1 MLVFNKI
8 HSGKIMNRIFAIL
21 SGLAFITLAAPAG
34 AQDWPQWR
42 GANRDAKVAG
52 FAAPKS
58 WPDQLHQKWKTEVGE
73 ADATPALVG
82 DRLYV
87 FARQENDEVTQ
98 CLDAA
103 TGKLIWTDKYNAK
116 APTGG
121 AAQHPGPRSS
131 PTVEKGKVVTL
142 GVQGVLSCLDASTGK
157 VIWRKNDFPGL
168 PKFFTSLSPII
179 VNGLCVAH
187 LGGDTDGAIVAYDLN
202 SGNQKWQWT
211 GDGPAYDSPV
221 LLELGRTKLIVLQT
235 DKKIVAINA
244 ADGKLAWQ
252 ADFAPKGM
260 AHNTVTPI
268 VDGQTLIYTGAG
280 RGTVAVKLEKKGG
293 AITAVPLWS
302 NPDLSPQFA
311 SPVLKNGLLYGLSQ
325 RGQFYC
331 LNAQTGKT
339 AWVETEGG
347 RGGFGSIVDAGKV
360 MMALTPKEQLIV
372 FQPTGKEYTQVAS
385 IKVAD
390 SPTYGYPVVAG
401 KRIFVEDQDSV
412 TLWTL
417 E

>member
-1 MLVFNKI
+1 MYRMITIV
-8 HSGKIMNRIFAIL
+8 
-21 SGLAFITLAAPAG
+21 SGLAFITLAAPAS

-52 FAAPKS
+52 FTAPKS
-58 WPDQLHQKWKTEVGE
+58 WPAQLNQKWKIEVGQ

-87 FARQENDEVTQ
+87 FSRQETDEVTQ

-103 TGKLIWTDKYNAK
+103 TGKQIWIDKYTAQ
-116 APTGG
+116 AATGPAG
-121 AAQHPGPRSS
+121 QHPGPRSS
-131 PTVEKGKVVTL
+131 PAVGEGKVVTL
-142 GVQGVLSCLDASTGK
+142 GVRGALSCLDADTGK
-157 VIWRKNDFPGL
+157 VIWRKNDFPGW
-168 PKFFTSLSPII
+168 PKFFTAMSPII
-179 VNGLCVAH
+179 VDGLCVAH
-187 LGGDTDGAIVAYDLN
+187 LGGATNSAIVAYDLKTG
-202 SGNQKWQWT
+202 SQHWQWT

-221 LLELGRTKLIVLQT
+221 LLTLPGARLIVLQT

-252 ADFAPKGM
+252 MDYVPKGM
-260 AHNTVTPI
+260 AHNTATPI

-280 RGTVAVKLEKKGG
+280 RGTTAVKFEKTGD
-293 AITAVPLWS
+293 AITATELWS
-302 NPDLSPQFA
+302 NPDLAPQFA
-311 SPVLKNGLLYGLSQ
+311 SPVLKDGLLYGLSQ

-331 LNAQTGKT
+331 INAQTGKT

-347 RGGFGSIVDAGKV
+347 RGGFGSIVDAGSV
-360 MMALTPKEQLIV
+360 LMALTPKSQLIV
-372 FQPTGKEYTQVAS
+372 FQPTDKEYTQVAS
-385 IKVAD
+385 LKVAD

>member
-1 MLVFNKI
+1 MK
-8 HSGKIMNRIFAIL
+8 RIISIL
-21 SGLAFITLAAPAG
+21 SGLAFSTLAMVAA

-42 GANRDAKVAG
+42 GANRDAKVTG
-52 FAAPKS
+52 FAAPKN
-58 WPDQLHQKWKTEVGE
+58 WPEQLNQKWKIEVGE

-87 FARQENDEVTQ
+87 FSRQETDEVTQ

-103 TGKLIWTDKYNAK
+103 TGKQIWIDKYSAQ
-116 APTGG
+116 AATGPAG
-121 AAQHPGPRSS
+121 RHPGPRSS
-131 PTVEKGKVVTL
+131 PTVEEGKVMTL
-142 GVQGVLSCLDASTGK
+142 GVRGALSCLDAATGK
-157 VIWRKNDFPGL
+157 VIWRKNDFPGW
-168 PKFFTSLSPII
+168 PKFFTSMSPII

-187 LGGDTDGAIVAYDLN
+187 LGGDGNGTIAAYDLK
-202 SGNQKWQWT
+202 SGSKKWQWT

-221 LLELGRTKLIVLQT
+221 MLTLPKASLIVLQT
-235 DKKIVAINA
+235 DKKIVALNA

-252 ADFAPKGM
+252 TDFAPKGM
-260 AHNTVTPI
+260 AHNTATPI

-280 RGTVAVKLEKKGG
+280 RGTVAVKLEMTDG
-293 AITAVPLWS
+293 AVTAKELWS
-302 NPDLSPQFA
+302 NPDLAPQFA
-311 SPVLKNGLLYGLSQ
+311 SPVLKNGLLYGLSG

-331 LNAQTGKT
+331 INAQTGQT
-339 AWVETEGG
+339 AWVEAEGG
-347 RGGFGSIVDAGKV
+347 RGGFGSIVDAGPV
-360 MMALTPKEQLIV
+360 MMALTPKSQLII
-372 FQPTGKEYTQVAS
+372 FRPSDKEYSQVAS

-390 SPTYGYPVVAG
+390 NPTYGYPVVAG